1 MIRQRLMIALGA
13 FLAMAIVVASE
24 SGAARAASPAED
36 LFQEGRRLLVAG
48 QTDEACTRFAE
59 SYAMVASS
67 GTLLNLALCHQ
78 TQGKTATSW
87 SEYKAAARLARN
99 QGREDRA
106 SVADAKALAL
116 EPTLARVTTTAAEAV
131 AGLRVAT
138 EDGPLGDGGLSV
150 EVPID
155 PGAHKVT
162 VTAPGYLPWTT
173 TLAVKEA
180 QQIAL
185 EIPRLEPEPLPASV
199 TRASEPSIVLG
210 SAGGPDVAA
219 DSGRSSLGL
228 YLGGGGAALLAAGT
242 AFWSVA
248 YAKLQSAK
256 DACTQ
261 GCSAAERDSR
271 ISDIQTLK
279 GIAVGAWIAG
289 GALVVASGVR
299 FMLHRGK
306 NATTVAIDPSHAGV
320 LIGGS
325 F

>member
-1 MIRQRLMIALGA
+1 MIRRRLSIAGGA
-13 FLAMAIVVASE
+13 FLATVFVLAIG
-24 SGAARAASPAED
+24 SGAARAASPAEE
-36 LFQEGRRLLVAG
+36 LFQEGRRLLTAG
-48 QTDEACTRFAE
+48 QTDEACARFAE
-59 SYAMVASS
+59 SYGMVASS

-78 TQGKTATSW
+78 TQGKTATAW
-87 SEYKAAARLARN
+87 GEYKAAARLARN

-106 SVADAKALAL
+106 SVADGKAQAL

-138 EDGPLGDGGLSV
+138 EGGPLGDGGLSV
-150 EVPID
+150 ELPID
-155 PGAHKVT
+155 PGTYKVT

-173 TLAVKEA
+173 TLEVKEA

-185 EIPRLEPEPLPASV
+185 EIPRLEPEALPAPV
-199 TRASEPSIVLG
+199 TRADEPSSVLR

-228 YLGGGGAALLAAGT
+228 YLGGGGAALLTAGT
-242 AFWSVA
+242 VFWSVA
-248 YAKLQSAK
+248 YAELQSAK

-261 GCSAAERDSR
+261 GCSGAERDSR

-279 GIAVGAWIAG
+279 GVAVGAWIAG

-299 FMLHRGK
+299 FLLHRGK
-306 NATTVAIDPSHAGV
+306 NVTTVAIDPSHAGV
-320 LIGGS
+320 LIGGA

>member
-1 MIRQRLMIALGA
+1 MIRRQLTIALA
-13 FLAMAIVVASE
+13 ALLAMAIVVASE

-48 QTDEACTRFAE
+48 QTDEACARFAE

-78 TQGKTATSW
+78 TQGKTATAW
-87 SEYKAAARLARN
+87 NEYKAAARLARN

-131 AGLRVAT
+131 ASLRVAT
-138 EDGPLGDGGLSV
+138 EGGPLGDGGLSV

-155 PGAHKVT
+155 PGAHQVT

-173 TLAVKEA
+173 TLEVKEA

-199 TRASEPSIVLG
+199 TRASEPSIVLR

-219 DSGRSSLGL
+219 DSERSSLGL
-228 YLGGGGAALLAAGT
+228 YLGGGGALLAAGT
-242 AFWSVA
+242 VFWSVA

-271 ISDIQTLK
+271 ISDIQTLEDV
-279 GIAVGAWIAG
+279 AVGAWIAG

-299 FMLHRGK
+299 FLLHRGK